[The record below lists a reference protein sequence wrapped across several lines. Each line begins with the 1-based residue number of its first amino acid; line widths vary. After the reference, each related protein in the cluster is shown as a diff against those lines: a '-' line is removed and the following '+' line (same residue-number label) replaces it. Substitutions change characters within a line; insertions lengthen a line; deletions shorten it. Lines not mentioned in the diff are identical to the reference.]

1 MWLCIMLSLNLNSNK
16 TIVCKTHLG
25 STKLKRLVSTVAR
38 EDIWFTEEE
47 KKPSYYWEDIKLIF
61 IFFPD
66 KSQVALG
73 NSISV

>member
-1 MWLCIMLSLNLNSNK
+1 MLSLNLNSNK

-47 KKPSYYWEDIKLIF
+47 KKPSYY
-61 IFFPD
+61 
-66 KSQVALG
+66 
-73 NSISV
+73 